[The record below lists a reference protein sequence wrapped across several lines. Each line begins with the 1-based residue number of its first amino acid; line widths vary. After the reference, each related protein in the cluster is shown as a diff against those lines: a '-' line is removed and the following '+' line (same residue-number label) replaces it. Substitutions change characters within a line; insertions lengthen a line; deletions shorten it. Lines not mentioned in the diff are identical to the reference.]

1 MKFNKLAWCLG
12 LLFAAS
18 ACLAQVN
25 PVPLINQPLVPAAIA
40 PGGSDFILTVNGTGF
55 VPGSVVFWNGS
66 PRKTTFIS
74 GSRLTAAI
82 RASDI
87 ATDGTA
93 FVTVASPSPGGGNSN
108 VEFFQITNPQSSIS
122 FNMTD
127 YTVGHAPEFLVTADF
142 NGDGTL
148 DLATSNISD
157 NTVSILLGRGDGT
170 FQLPTTYQAGGEP
183 ITIAAADFNNDGKAD
198 LAVVNYC
205 PGFPLCGPATVSIF
219 IGTGDGTFQPQMT
232 YPVALHPGAGLVVA
246 DFNGDGNLDLVTTSS
261 SRSTVGILLGNGN
274 GTFQPELRKV
284 NPQAIGRDGWALL
297 SPVTGE
303 LGCSCDLRGRR
314 LTLPH
319 RQEDQ
324 GNDQNEGGGCRPPKS
339 QPASHR
345 RPLSGRAHRP
355 DEAISASRQGLNK
368 SGIFGIIIQGCSKPL
383 HGIVQPLLEV
393 HKGVGGPQPLLKFF
407 SGNDF
412 PGALQQQDQN
422 LDRLPLDSDL
432 HSIFAE
438 FPRLWVELEQPKAEG
453 GRYQTRVLHNCPR
466 AEQVY
471 T

>member
-274 GTFQPELRKV
+274 GTFQPFVEYNAGPGAQGVTAGDFNGDGKLDLAVANCCLGTEEGQCRYFSETVTEVFRLPFSIRQGPDTPTEL
-284 NPQAIGRDGWALL
+284 L
-297 SPVTGE
+297 
-303 LGCSCDLRGRR
+303 R
-314 LTLPH
+314 LT
-319 RQEDQ
+319 
-324 GNDQNEGGGCRPPKS
+324 
-339 QPASHR
+339 
-345 RPLSGRAHRP
+345 
-355 DEAISASRQGLNK
+355 
-368 SGIFGIIIQGCSKPL
+368 
-383 HGIVQPLLEV
+383 
-393 HKGVGGPQPLLKFF
+393 
-407 SGNDF
+407 
-412 PGALQQQDQN
+412 
-422 LDRLPLDSDL
+422 
-432 HSIFAE
+432 
-438 FPRLWVELEQPKAEG
+438 
-453 GRYQTRVLHNCPR
+453 
-466 AEQVY
+466 
-471 T
+471 